1 MIGVS
6 IPTLI
11 IAWSPL
17 IAYLL
22 TSGLWALRQPGYY
35 IGWNWPLDKVWS
47 RYWIDEGNL
56 EKRFDG
62 TLTRMFIPF
71 MKVARWSYT
80 LYYELPD
87 GVAIGVSRLYGG
99 RASDIIMVHIAG
111 LNEGN
116 VDIAK
121 EVQTALKEVDIYIP
135 NIYAKVV
142 PSNSAFEC
150 TVRG

>member
-6 IPTLI
+6 IPAVVL
-11 IAWSPL
+11 AWSPL

-22 TSGLWALRQPGYY
+22 ISGHWALRQPGYY

-62 TLTRMFIPF
+62 TLASMFIPIVK
-71 MKVARWSYT
+71 MARWSYT

-87 GVAIGVSRLYGG
+87 GVAIGMSRLYGG
-99 RASDIIMVHIAG
+99 RAYDIIMVHIEG
-111 LNEGN
+111 VNEGN

-121 EVQTALKEVDIYIP
+121 EVHTALTEVDIYGP
-135 NIYAKVV
+135 DIYAKGV
-142 PSNSAFEC
+142 PSSSPLEC
-150 TVRG
+150 TMRG